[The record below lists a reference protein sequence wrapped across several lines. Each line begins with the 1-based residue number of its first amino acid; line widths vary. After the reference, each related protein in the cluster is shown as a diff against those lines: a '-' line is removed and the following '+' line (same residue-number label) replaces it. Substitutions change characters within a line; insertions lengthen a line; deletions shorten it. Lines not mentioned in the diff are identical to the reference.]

1 MKETGTS
8 PTRPKASRL
17 RNGGVKGVADGLR
30 EASKAIGWNFRVI
43 DPRLGVEAVC
53 QDGRRWNGESNR
65 REVRLYQP
73 PEKRP
78 RTKGEEE
85 DEKDSEL
92 TLNRDKPWA
101 KLSCLFGAQTSATC
115 RARPRQFVTEQ
126 VSTSLAPNEV
136 NAGE

>member
-1 MKETGTS
+1 MENALGGRVACTS
-8 PTRPKASRL
+8 HPK
-17 RNGGVKGVADGLR
+17 NGR
-30 EASKAIGWNFRVI
+30 
-43 DPRLGVEAVC
+43 
-53 QDGRRWNGESNR
+53 GRR
-65 REVRLYQP
+65 
-73 PEKRP
+73 
-78 RTKGEEE
+78 TK